1 MTLQE
6 VIQEL
11 VTDRADECIE
21 LSVVDLHDWR
31 RQLTMS
37 IVDALE
43 AMADDIEDR
52 KVIHHSELRALAA
65 KLTEEVCGTSLPT
78 SSSSP

>member
-6 VIQEL
+6 TIQSL
-11 VTDRADECIE
+11 VRDRAEDCIE
-21 LSVVDLHDWR
+21 LSVVDVHDWR

-43 AMADDIEDR
+43 AMADDIEQR
-52 KVIHHSELRALAA
+52 IVARSANHGELRELAT
-65 KLTEEVCGTSLPT
+65 KLKEEM
-78 SSSSP
+78 